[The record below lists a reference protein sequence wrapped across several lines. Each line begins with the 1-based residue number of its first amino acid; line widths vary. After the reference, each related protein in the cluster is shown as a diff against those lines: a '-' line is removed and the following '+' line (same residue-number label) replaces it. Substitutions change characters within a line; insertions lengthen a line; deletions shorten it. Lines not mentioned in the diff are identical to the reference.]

1 MHMIAYKL
9 IDAKRIQK
17 NNSNNNQENFSG
29 KSIIK
34 CINQILGWTDF
45 DPIGTSSVCA
55 SFKVNGGLL
64 LRGLYTQLTT
74 QKMLNHKSKALKMI
88 PYD

>member
-1 MHMIAYKL
+1 MIAYKH
-9 IDAKRIQK
+9 IDAERIQK
-17 NNSNNNQENFSG
+17 NGNNQQNFSG

-45 DPIGTSSVCA
+45 DPIGASSVGA

-64 LRGLYTQLTT
+64 LRGLHTQLTT
-74 QKMLNHKSKALKMI
+74 QKMLNHKSKALKVI